1 MLNVRVVTN
10 VCMSFN
16 GLNKCLP
23 YHLMGLGVEIS
34 SMVWTLF
41 ADRCNMDSEKP
52 ILSSL
57 LRSD

>member
-16 GLNKCLP
+16 RLNKCLP

-41 ADRCNMDSEKP
+41 ADRCNVDSEKP